1 MENSEEKIKER
12 ALLLMRLYWKDGLFK
27 IGKELN
33 ISYFNQFRNYWDI
46 DEDISA
52 LEISKDNSDENL
64 FKIIKENPPP
74 KYRFS
79 YLGGFQGK
87 YYTATK
93 KGEVKLQSSWEE
105 VNKNLQ
111 EALNK
116 WRDNA
121 YGVLQAMINKNGTVV
136 FFDLVDEIEK
146 VIGREYFPTILLP
159 RLQTKK
165 LVFKTGSNKYPDWTI
180 PHEIIPLL
188 KEKLADYKKSKKIP
202 DRFVKITDKGVGKDE
217 VTVIRKTVE
226 SIANIVLTDK
236 TISEIAD
243 KIVDN
248 RRDINLIFSHKF
260 GEKLF
265 KGNESAVLDIR
276 KVSKNEEDF
285 NNRIQ
290 SLTTLIDGTEV
301 EKLKELTN
309 IEDSIEGSINILEI
323 FLQRKFPNYNQQII
337 TNLRN
342 IATLRSK
349 KYPIHEDRPELIDAL
364 NFFGFRK
371 FPPVWGE
378 VWETVL
384 KKYSESLEALKKVF
398 QD

>member
-1 MENSEEKIKER
+1 MENTEEKIKER
-12 ALLLMRLYWKDGLFK
+12 ALLLRRLYWKDGIYE
-27 IGKELN
+27 IGRKLN
-33 ISYFNQFRNYWDI
+33 IQYFNQFKNYWDI
-46 DEDISA
+46 DENISA
-52 LEISKDNSDENL
+52 LEISKDISDENF
-64 FKIIKENPPP
+64 FKIIKENLPS

-87 YYTATK
+87 YYTAIE
-93 KGEVKLQSSWEE
+93 KGEVKVQSSWEE

-111 EALNK
+111 EALDK
-116 WRDNA
+116 WGDNA

-180 PHEIIPLL
+180 PPEIIPLL

-217 VTVIRKTVE
+217 ITVIKKTVE
-226 SIANIVLTDK
+226 SVANIVRTDK

-243 KIVDN
+243 KIADN
-248 RRDINLIFSHKF
+248 RRNINLIFRHKF

-265 KGNESAVLDIR
+265 RENEMAVLDIR
-276 KVSKNEEDF
+276 KACKNEEDF

-290 SLTTLIDGTEV
+290 SLTALINELNIK
-301 EKLKELTN
+301 KLKESTKV
-309 IEDSIEGSINILEI
+309 DKEGSVNFLEA
-323 FLQRKFPNYNQQII
+323 FLQQKFPSYDERII

-342 IATLRSK
+342 IVILRSK
-349 KYPIHEDRPELIDAL
+349 KYPIHSDSPEFIDAL
-364 NFFGFRK
+364 KFFGFQS

-378 VWETVL
+378 VWETIL
-384 KKYSESLEALKKVF
+384 KKYLESLEELKNVLA
-398 QD
+398 